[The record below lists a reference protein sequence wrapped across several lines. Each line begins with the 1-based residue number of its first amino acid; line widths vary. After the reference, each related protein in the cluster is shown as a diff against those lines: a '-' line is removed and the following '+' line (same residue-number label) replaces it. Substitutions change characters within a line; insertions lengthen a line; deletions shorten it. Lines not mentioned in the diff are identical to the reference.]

1 MKITLMIAG
10 LLALSACAEAPK
22 IEKPYAERSQRERDS
37 VIANSK
43 LPGAPVLKK
52 AMAISDAQARRIAE
66 QEEATE
72 Q

>member
-10 LLALSACAEAPK
+10 LLALSACAEAPE

-52 AMAISDAQARRIAE
+52 AMAISDAQARKIAE
-66 QEEATE
+66 QEEVTE

>member
-10 LLALSACAEAPK
+10 LLALSACAEAPE

-66 QEEATE
+66 QEEVTE